1 MLVRIYLLPLA
12 LSAQSVPRL
21 NILRFI
27 GVDFSECR
35 SLSCPQTSYCA
46 YLVRVIPVAPRA
58 NFFTGC
64 FILADN
70 LPQPRRFYSKYLR
83 GFSCRNKVRM
93 RIVFA
98 FLNAEERN
106 AFSSESISESNKMM
120 LLSCIFCGFPF
131 SVSRVNACLSRAD
144 CVLKIKRRA

>member
-1 MLVRIYLLPLA
+1 MKPVNPSTVDGLLRIRLFAYILPLA
-12 LSAQSVPRL
+12 LTAQSVPRL

-98 FLNAEERN
+98 FFECGGFLRRFCA
-106 AFSSESISESNKMM
+106 M
-120 LLSCIFCGFPF
+120 LSARRVFP
-131 SVSRVNACLSRAD
+131 RVIR
-144 CVLKIKRRA
+144 

>member
-1 MLVRIYLLPLA
+1 MKPGRLVKR
-12 LSAQSVPRL
+12 SGFSVFGGSHILTPARAKCAISPRL

-46 YLVRVIPVAPRA
+46 YLVRVIPIAPRA
-58 NFFTGC
+58 NFFTGG

-98 FLNAEERN
+98 FLNAEDFFD
-106 AFSSESISESNKMM
+106 AFAQCFQLGEYFRE
-120 LLSCIFCGFPF
+120 
-131 SVSRVNACLSRAD
+131 
-144 CVLKIKRRA
+144 